1 MPTSTTCEAPVPMPR
16 LYYHGLGAFT
26 GQTDGGRYRHKGG
39 HWAGRPRRSSGILEA
54 REGFEPSHDGFA
66 DHSLRPLGYRA
77 SAKEGLKN
85 PRKPLSIMP
94 EIYAKVMPNAPYFC
108 LLSPHS
114 VSATH

>member
-39 HWAGRPRRSSGILEA
+39 HWAGKPRRSSGILEA

-77 SAKEGLKN
+77 SVLLCPN
-85 PRKPLSIMP
+85 SMP
-94 EIYAKVMPNAPYFC
+94 KIMPNAPYFY
-108 LLSPHS
+108 LLSPIL
-114 VSATH
+114 VSLTY